1 MKNIIDTIPDELIR
15 FSNGK
20 IVHFLLQYRKSP
32 FDTYTLEGE
41 KIEYDETNKPI
52 HIANILDKKVEF
64 SLLITDLIPK

>member
-1 MKNIIDTIPDELIR
+1 MKNIINTIPDELIR
-15 FSNGK
+15 FRDGQ

-32 FDTYTLEGE
+32 FETYTLEGE
-41 KIEYDETNKPI
+41 RIDYNDTNKPI